1 MFKTPLFAVL
11 MLTCVAAE
19 TFAQATVDAANVAAA
34 QTKAINFLK
43 TTQAVDGSW
52 TSPTQPGISGLV
64 VYGLLS
70 GGVPVDDPAAA
81 KGLKHLES
89 FAQPDGGL
97 YASTTA
103 HKNYETSIIV
113 LALTEANKDGRY
125 TEKIEKAVAFL
136 KSIQWD
142 EAEGAGIADA
152 AFGGQGYGR
161 SKRPDLSN
169 TSFFLE
175 ALTAA
180 GVSQN
185 DPAFKNALVFVSRCQ
200 NLKNEVNNTPFA
212 DKINDGGFYYT
223 PAGGGASMAGPA
235 TPEGG
240 LRSYGSMTYAGL
252 KSMLYAGLGKDDPRV
267 KAASDWIAKFYT
279 LEENP
284 GMGQQGL
291 YYYFLTASK
300 TMNALKTEDFT
311 DAKGVAHPWRAEFS
325 EKLFTLQK
333 ENGSWVNGTDRW
345 YEGDPNIVTAYALVT
360 LKMCAAPAKK

>member
-1 MFKTPLFAVL
+1 VK
-11 MLTCVAAE
+11 
-19 TFAQATVDAANVAAA
+19 AA
-34 QTKAINFLK
+34 QNKGVNFLK
-43 TTQAVDGSW
+43 TSQGEDGSW
-52 TSPTQPGISGLV
+52 TSPTQPGISGMV
-64 VYGLLS
+64 VYSLLAS
-70 GGVPVDDPAAA
+70 GVPVDDPTVA

-97 YASTTA
+97 YAPTTS

-113 LALTEANKDGRY
+113 MALTQANKDGRY
-125 TEKIEKAVAFL
+125 AARINKAVEFL
-136 KSIQWD
+136 KGVQWD
-142 EAEGAGIADA
+142 AAEGTSESDP

-175 ALTAA
+175 ALHAA
-180 GVSQN
+180 GVSQD

-200 NLKNEVNNTPFA
+200 NLKGSNDTPFG

-252 KSMLYAGLGKDDPRV
+252 KSMIYAGLTKDDPRV
-267 KAASDWIAKFYT
+267 KAASEWIAKFYT
-279 LEENP
+279 LDENP

-291 YYYFLTASK
+291 YYYLLAAARTFD
-300 TMNALKTEDFT
+300 ALKQEQFT
-311 DAKGVAHPWRAEFS
+311 DAKGVKHAWRAELS
-325 EKLFTLQK
+325 NRLLGLQK
-333 ENGSWVNGTDRW
+333 PNGSWTNSADRW
-345 YEGDPNIVTAYALVT
+345 MEGDPNIVTAYCLVALSTCVAE
-360 LKMCAAPAKK
+360 K

>member
-1 MFKTPLFAVL
+1 MFRSLL
-11 MLTCVAAE
+11 LTAAMMVVAPP
-19 TFAQATVDAANVAAA
+19 TLIAQDKPDAKKVDAA

-43 TTQAVDGSW
+43 TTQADDGSW

-64 VYGLLS
+64 VYALLAS
-70 GGVPVDDPAAA
+70 GVPIDDPTVA

-97 YASTTA
+97 YAPTTS

-113 LALTEANKDGRY
+113 TALAEANQDGRY
-125 TEKIEKAVAFL
+125 AETIARAAEFL
-136 KSIQWD
+136 KGIQWD
-142 EAEGAGIADA
+142 RSEGAAEGDP

-185 DPAFKNALVFVSRCQ
+185 DPSFQNALVFVSRCQ
-200 NLKNEVNNTPFA
+200 NLKSEANNTPFA

-223 PAGGGASMAGPA
+223 PAAGGASMAGPP

-252 KSMLYAGLGKDDPRV
+252 KSMVYSGLTKEDPRV

-279 LEENP
+279 LDENP

-291 YYYFLTASK
+291 YYYYLTAARTFK
-300 TMNALKTEDFT
+300 ALNQDNFT
-311 DAKGVAHPWRAEFS
+311 DAKGVKHPWRAELS
-325 EKLFTLQK
+325 NKLLSLQK
-333 ENGSWVNGTDRW
+333 PNGSWSNSADRW
-345 YEGDPNIVTAYALVT
+345 YEGDPNIVTAYSLVALTACVSE
-360 LKMCAAPAKK
+360 KK

>member
-1 MFKTPLFAVL
+1 MLRSFLVTAAVVIVAQPLFAQDKL
-11 MLTCVAAE
+11 DLKKIE
-19 TFAQATVDAANVAAA
+19 EA

-43 TTQAVDGSW
+43 TTQAEDGSW
-52 TSPTQPGISGLV
+52 TSPTQPGVSGLV
-64 VYGLLS
+64 VYSLLTS
-70 GGVPVDDPAAA
+70 GVPVDDPTVA

-89 FAQPDGGL
+89 FIQKDGGI
-97 YASTTA
+97 YDPNTS

-113 LALTEANKDGRY
+113 TALTEANKDGRY
-125 TEKIEKAVAFL
+125 AETIAKAVDFL
-136 KSIQWD
+136 KGIQWD
-142 EAEGAGIADA
+142 GPEGAAEVDP

-169 TSFFLE
+169 TAFFLE

-180 GVSQN
+180 GVSKN

-200 NLKNEVNNTPFA
+200 NLKGSNDTVFG

-252 KSMLYAGLGKDDPRV
+252 KSMVYAGLTKDDPRV
-267 KAASDWIAKFYT
+267 KAASEWIAKFYT

-291 YYYFLTASK
+291 YYYLLTAARTFK
-300 TMNALKTEDFT
+300 ALGTDEFV
-311 DAKGVAHPWRAEFS
+311 DAKGGKHPWRAE
-325 EKLFTLQK
+325 
-333 ENGSWVNGTDRW
+333 
-345 YEGDPNIVTAYALVT
+345 
-360 LKMCAAPAKK
+360 